1 MQPSKVYGDKM
12 EINSEEMQEANA
24 KDYDKVGFGNGFPS
38 QKLIKVKS
46 LVRFSCCMM
55 RSCVNHWLSCKLL
68 ENKAACDME
77 R

>member
-1 MQPSKVYGDKM
+1 M

-55 RSCVNHWLSCKLL
+55 RCELL